1 MQSLMDQ
8 TLRNQKEKQTS
19 ETIQRWDL
27 KKDGV
32 KYAVPHLS
40 KKMWFCFSLII
51 ITTLP
56 LIASLIYEVG
66 SQRLH
71 VQIVE
76 SILGPPNTVLSSS
89 PVLLAKKSETG
100 GAAIML
106 KRLQNRMIL
115 VMSAVFLA
123 VIVAFL
129 VFMHRIIKPL
139 DEIGRATFKMAHG
152 QLDELV
158 PVREPNEI
166 GKIGESINDL
176 AIDLQE
182 ILLHVWN
189 HTRQD
194 IVLME
199 RIAPILSSQ
208 PVVNGL
214 PAQFKENFY
223 LVKQDIEDMRD
234 MVKAFN
240 YYHVRLEE
248 EKVLVNETPR
258 LEGEYHV

>member
-66 SQRLH
+66 SERLH
-71 VQIVE
+71 FQIVE
-76 SILGPPNTVLSSS
+76 SILGPANTVLSSS
-89 PVLLAKKSETG
+89 PVPVARKSETG
-100 GAAIML
+100 GAAAIL
-106 KRLQNRMIL
+106 KGLQNRMIL
-115 VMSAVFLA
+115 VMSAVFLT
-123 VIVAFL
+123 VMVALF
-129 VFMHRIIKPL
+129 VFMRRIIKPL
-139 DEIGRATFKMAHG
+139 DEIGRATFKMAQG
-152 QLDELV
+152 RLDEPV
-158 PVREPNEI
+158 PVREHNEI
-166 GKIGESINDL
+166 GIIGECINDL

>member
-8 TLRNQKEKQTS
+8 NLRNQKEKQTS
-19 ETIQRWDL
+19 EIIQSWGL
-27 KKDGV
+27 KKNGLE
-32 KYAVPHLS
+32 YAVPHLS
-40 KKMWFCFSLII
+40 KKIWFCFSLIVI
-51 ITTLP
+51 ITLP

-71 VQIVE
+71 GQIVK
-76 SILGPPNTVLSSS
+76 SILGPPNTALSSS
-89 PVLLAKKSETG
+89 PVPAAKKSKTG
-100 GAAIML
+100 GAAVVL

-123 VIVAFL
+123 VIVAFF
-129 VFMHRIIKPL
+129 VFMRRIIKPL

-158 PVREPNEI
+158 PVQENNEI
-166 GKIGESINDL
+166 GKIGKSINDL

-194 IVLME
+194 IILME
-199 RIAPILSSQ
+199 RIAPIMRSQ
-208 PVVNGL
+208 SVGNGL
-214 PAQFKENFY
+214 PAQFKEDFY

-240 YYHVRLEE
+240 YYHVRLDE

>member
-8 TLRNQKEKQTS
+8 TLRNQKKKQTS
-19 ETIQRWDL
+19 ETIQQWGL
-27 KKDGV
+27 KKDRA

-40 KKMWFCFSLII
+40 KKMWFCFSLVII
-51 ITTLP
+51 VTLP

-71 VQIVE
+71 VQIVQ
-76 SILGPPNTVLSSS
+76 SILGPANSAISSS
-89 PVLLAKKSETG
+89 PVPAAKRSETG
-100 GAAIML
+100 SVAVIL

-115 VMSAVFLA
+115 VMSVIFLT
-123 VIVAFL
+123 VSVAIF
-129 VFMHRIIKPL
+129 VFMRRIIKPL
-139 DEIGRATFKMAHG
+139 DEIGRATFKMANG
-152 QLDELV
+152 QLDEPV
-158 PVREPNEI
+158 PVRKHNDI
-166 GKIGESINDL
+166 GKIGECINDL

-199 RIAPILSSQ
+199 RIAPMMSSEH
-208 PVVNGL
+208 VANSL
-214 PAQFKENFY
+214 PAQFREDFY

-240 YYHVRLEE
+240 YFNVRLDK
-248 EKVLVNETPR
+248 EKVLVNETPMV
-258 LEGEYHV
+258 EGEYHV

>member
-1 MQSLMDQ
+1 
-8 TLRNQKEKQTS
+8 
-19 ETIQRWDL
+19 
-27 KKDGV
+27 
-32 KYAVPHLS
+32 
-40 KKMWFCFSLII
+40 
-51 ITTLP
+51 
-56 LIASLIYEVG
+56 
-66 SQRLH
+66 
-71 VQIVE
+71 
-76 SILGPPNTVLSSS
+76 
-89 PVLLAKKSETG
+89 
-100 GAAIML
+100 
-106 KRLQNRMIL
+106 
-115 VMSAVFLA
+115 
-123 VIVAFL
+123 
-129 VFMHRIIKPL
+129 
-139 DEIGRATFKMAHG
+139 
-152 QLDELV
+152 
-158 PVREPNEI
+158 
-166 GKIGESINDL
+166 ESINDL